1 MTTTDHDTHSGPGL
15 APLITGIIN
24 DAQELLRQQLTLF
37 QTELKGDLDRTKNA
51 TIPIV
56 VGMVVGLLAGF
67 FVFLALAHFLVWL
80 WPTMHLSAA
89 YGIVA
94 LALVIAAG
102 VLIWTGKAKFD
113 AFNPLPDKTLEGL
126 QENLQWKTKT

>member
-1 MTTTDHDTHSGPGL
+1 MTTTDHDTQSGPGL

-37 QTELKGDLDRTKNA
+37 QTELKGDLNRTKNA